1 MYQSASRYRRLNIIG
16 GEGTEVA
23 WLRASQSP
31 GVNTRLTFAEHH
43 IGGANSA
50 SIVLYV
56 EAEVS
61 PDFGII
67 ANMEFGNRWCL
78 RGQGVRFDCLRA
90 CRNKYSIWALTL
102 RRSSAA
108 HFSTAA

>member
-1 MYQSASRYRRLNIIG
+1 
-16 GEGTEVA
+16 
-23 WLRASQSP
+23 
-31 GVNTRLTFAEHH
+31 RLTFAEHH
-43 IGGANSA
+43 IGGANST
-50 SIVLYV
+50 SIVFDV

-67 ANMEFGNRWCL
+67 ANMEFSNRWCL
-78 RGQGVRFDCLRA
+78 RGQGVRLDCLRA
-90 CRNKYSIWALTL
+90 WRNKYSIWALTL